1 MGSLSP
7 IQRPSGDDWQRRSD
21 ALLAA
26 LESAR
31 DEVLQAVRI
40 EEDPGPIDLAHYLTA
55 RSALDRAVSDWNLR
69 TADHDDA
76 EAPRFDEN
84 SDPLAMGRG
93 RH

>member
-7 IQRPSGDDWQRRSD
+7 IQRPSGDDWHRSSD

-31 DEVLQAVRI
+31 DEVLQVIRI
-40 EEDPGPIDLAHYLTA
+40 EEDQVTIDLPRYLTA

-69 TADHDDA
+69 SADHDDV
-76 EAPRFDEN
+76 EPPRFDAH